1 MSEEEG
7 PVHQGNDKLFKVA
20 FSDPL
25 NTAALLRSELPPAI
39 ADAVDWEQLKILP
52 GSFIDSQFRTSETDL
67 LFSAAHHEHPCFFY
81 LLFEHQT
88 KLDPWISLK
97 LLRYKSRI
105 WEDYRKQ
112 NPEAEKLPLI
122 FPMVLAQN
130 RTIWKVSTRFSALI
144 DIPLEHVTDYAPY
157 IPEFEYHLIQL
168 AEKSYE
174 TIHGTATGVL
184 ILRAMKAGRLG
195 ELLHQALWDETLLS
209 EVPERIYEMVL
220 RYILGHDIDKDA
232 FKSRVHNISNPNTRS
247 TAMTLAQQFR
257 QEGLQEGLQEGRQEG
272 FVLSRQQDVLEV
284 LEIRFGLI
292 PEGLKEAVESIQEED
307 RLRALHRTAVQC
319 ADVESFAKHL

>member
-1 MSEEEG
+1 
-7 PVHQGNDKLFKVA
+7 
-20 FSDPL
+20 
-25 NTAALLRSELPPAI
+25 
-39 ADAVDWEQLKILP
+39 
-52 GSFIDSQFRTSETDL
+52 
-67 LFSAAHHEHPCFFY
+67 
-81 LLFEHQT
+81 
-88 KLDPWISLK
+88 
-97 LLRYKSRI
+97 
-105 WEDYRKQ
+105 
-112 NPEAEKLPLI
+112 
-122 FPMVLAQN
+122 
-130 RTIWKVSTRFSALI
+130 
-144 DIPLEHVTDYAPY
+144 
-157 IPEFEYHLIQL
+157 
-168 AEKSYE
+168 
-174 TIHGTATGVL
+174 
-184 ILRAMKAGRLG
+184 MKAGRLG

-257 QEGLQEGLQEGRQEG
+257 QEGLQEGRQEG